1 MAAMENSEKLK
12 LAGLAADFL
21 EQMGFVAVA
30 RLRAGV
36 VLLEFWK
43 GPVAMRY
50 ELSSAPL
57 SARALADACAAEYTA
72 RTGDREA

>member
-1 MAAMENSEKLK
+1 MENSEKLR
-12 LAGLAADFL
+12 LAGQAADFL

-36 VLLEFWK
+36 VQLEFWK

-50 ELSSAPL
+50 ELSGAQMSP
-57 SARALADACAAEYTA
+57 RALADACAAEYTA